1 MSSTREKEVLKALR
15 LVLDPEV
22 GINIVDLGLVYNVRE
37 KDDHISIDMSMTS
50 AACPMHGQIT
60 QMAEEAIRAQL
71 RPKGGVDINLVWEP
85 EWTPSMMS
93 DDAKKILGY

>member
-1 MSSTREKEVLKALR
+1 MSESLEQKVLGALR

-22 GINIVDLGLVYNVRE
+22 GINIVDLGLVYNVSERNE
-37 KDDHISIDMSMTS
+37 RVYVDMSMTS

-71 RPKGGVDINLVWEP
+71 KPKNGAEINIVWEP
-85 EWTPSMMS
+85 EWTPAMMS
-93 DDAKKILGY
+93 EDAKKILGY